1 MAKRTLSVAILVC
14 AGMCLA
20 AWAQERGAPVPK
32 RTKPAPGVK
41 TSPTIPEPNDNDG
54 SIPAKPAPGAKAA
67 KAEPGPEEK
76 ALRAEAASLITD
88 YNAKKAE
95 AFSKHFTPDAEY
107 ELGSGVVLYGRP
119 AIQEHFAEVFE
130 KHPKAQV
137 ESRNGRVRIL
147 SPHAAI
153 VEGAAVLAG
162 ARTAT
167 SAKGTD
173 AETKTEGAAVLDGGE
188 AEVRH
193 VSIWTLQDDRWLISS
208 FRELAGPAPVVSPQ
222 QRLQSLEWLVGDWV
236 DESPE
241 SLIRTSC
248 RWNKGKSF
256 LLEEFT
262 VYVQGREVL
271 TGSQRIGW
279 DPLQRQIYSWTF
291 DGEGGHGEG
300 AWHWDGQKWVIHHM
314 MVHPD
319 GRVTNAVHA
328 VTPINRDSYR
338 FEATHRHLAGEALP
352 DLNVRVV
359 RQAPPPASAA
369 RTGK

>member
-20 AWAQERGAPVPK
+20 AWAQEPVPK
-32 RTKPAPGVK
+32 RTKPASAGE
-41 TSPTIPEPNDNDG
+41 S
-54 SIPAKPAPGAKAA
+54 SAKPTPRAKEA

-76 ALRAEAASLITD
+76 ALRAEAAGLIAD

-95 AFSKHFTPDAEY
+95 AFAKHFTPDAEY

-137 ESRNGRVRIL
+137 DSRNGRVRVL

-153 VEGAAVLAG
+153 VEGVASLRAPQVLTGKGGNSDAG
-162 ARTAT
+162 V
-167 SAKGTD
+167 
-173 AETKTEGAAVLDGGE
+173 EGAAALDGGD

-208 FRELAGPAPVVSPQ
+208 FRELAGPAPVVPPQ
-222 QRLQSLEWLVGDWV
+222 QRLQALEWLVGDWV

-248 RWNKGKSF
+248 RWNKSKSF

-271 TGSQRIGW
+271 SGSQRIGW
-279 DPLQRQIYSWTF
+279 DPLQRQIHSWTF
-291 DGEGGHGEG
+291 DGEGGHGDG

-338 FEATHRHLAGEALP
+338 FESTHRHVAGEALP

-369 RTGK
+369 KAGK

>member
-1 MAKRTLSVAILVC
+1 MTKRTLSVAILVC

-20 AWAQERGAPVPK
+20 AWAQEKNVRVPK
-32 RTKPAPGVK
+32 REREKPLIDDTNQPK
-41 TSPTIPEPNDNDG
+41 PTPK
-54 SIPAKPAPGAKAA
+54 AKEAR
-67 KAEPGPEEK
+67 AEPGPEEK
-76 ALRAEAASLITD
+76 ALRAEGASLIAD

-95 AFSKHFTPDAEY
+95 AFAGHFTSDAEY
-107 ELGSGVVLYGRP
+107 ELGSGVVLAGRDK
-119 AIQEHFAEVFE
+119 IQEHFAQVFE
-130 KHPKAQV
+130 QHPKAQV
-137 ESRNGRVRIL
+137 ESRNGRVRL
-147 SPHAAI
+147 LNPHAAI
-153 VEGAAVLAG
+153 VEGVASLKAPEVLTGKAANAG
-162 ARTAT
+162 
-167 SAKGTD
+167 
-173 AETKTEGAAVLDGGE
+173 TEGTAVLDGGE

-193 VSIWTLQDDRWLISS
+193 VSIWTLQDGKWLISS
-208 FRELAGPAPVVSPQ
+208 LREVTGPPVVTPQ

-279 DPLQRQIYSWTF
+279 DPLQRQIHSWTF
-291 DGEGGHGEG
+291 DSEGGHGEG
-300 AWHWDGQKWVIHHM
+300 IWHWDGEKWVIHHD

-319 GRVTNAVHA
+319 GRVTNAVHTVA
-328 VTPINRDSYR
+328 PISRDSYR
-338 FEATHRHLAGEALP
+338 FEATHRHVAGAALP
-352 DLNVRVV
+352 DLKVRVV

-369 RTGK
+369 KAGK